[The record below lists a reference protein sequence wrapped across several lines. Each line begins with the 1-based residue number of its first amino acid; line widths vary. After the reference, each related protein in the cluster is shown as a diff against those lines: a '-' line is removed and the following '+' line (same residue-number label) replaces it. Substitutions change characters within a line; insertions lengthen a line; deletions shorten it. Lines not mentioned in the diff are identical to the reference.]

1 MTDIEVCTHNHKH
14 RIHDYTKQTHECMTT
29 HKSNTSS
36 VQAQTSLLVSV
47 VCRGMYGRLVEA
59 VPSLKQEPCSLFHC
73 SQYQYVQEEGLVGYY
88 PPQCTTGISPA
99 ELLLERR
106 PRTRLDLLKPHT
118 AERMEAKQ
126 LQQKTKHNATAKSR
140 PFCVGD
146 AVFVR
151 NYSAGDR
158 WLPGTISRT
167 TGPMLFSVQLE
178 DGREGDAIKQ
188 DEAQSS

>member
-88 PPQCTTGISPA
+88 STMYDGHFTSRVA
-99 ELLLERR
+99 AR
-106 PRTRLDLLKPHT
+106 K
-118 AERMEAKQ
+118 
-126 LQQKTKHNATAKSR
+126 KTKNQTRSTQTSH
-140 PFCVGD
+140 CG
-146 AVFVR
+146 
-151 NYSAGDR
+151 
-158 WLPGTISRT
+158 
-167 TGPMLFSVQLE
+167 E
-178 DGREGDAIKQ
+178 DGSKAATTEDKA
-188 DEAQSS
+188 